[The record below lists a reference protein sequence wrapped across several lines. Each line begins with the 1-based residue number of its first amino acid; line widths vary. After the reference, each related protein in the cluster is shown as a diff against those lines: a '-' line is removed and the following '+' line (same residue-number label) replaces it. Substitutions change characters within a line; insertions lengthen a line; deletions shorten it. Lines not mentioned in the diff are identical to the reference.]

1 MFSPKNYAELYPEGI
16 VNPGS
21 IAQNEDAGQ
30 HSLPDEPPPAY
41 TPTANP
47 ALSRHPGSSL
57 EVPLNSLPLMA
68 TEENTSA
75 QESTAARTL
84 TAELANV
91 PETTRVSEL
100 SIEHSVLSEF
110 YRVHVSASS
119 GLSSNLLPNSVQ
131 LSRFVDIDHTVS
143 SESQNNTTHLET
155 VPTVG
160 EANERTSDSQGKDQC
175 VI

>member
-47 ALSRHPGSSL
+47 ALSRHPGPSL

-68 TEENTSA
+68 TEENMSA
-75 QESTAARTL
+75 QESTTARTL

-100 SIEHSVLSEF
+100 SIEHS
-110 YRVHVSASS
+110 
-119 GLSSNLLPNSVQ
+119 
-131 LSRFVDIDHTVS
+131 
-143 SESQNNTTHLET
+143 
-155 VPTVG
+155 
-160 EANERTSDSQGKDQC
+160 
-175 VI
+175 